1 VKTRHIQTNKA
12 AYWAMRNDVYEPVE
26 RAVTRS
32 ANDAANRSSI
42 VGVERAVDS
51 ASGWAVFTT
60 LNMAVEGGHR
70 NPKHSGLQDFLR
82 GIDFQ

>member
-1 VKTRHIQTNKA
+1 MKTRHIQTNKA
-12 AYWAMRNDVYEPVE
+12 AYWAVAEAVDDVVGW
-26 RAVTRS
+26 AVTRS

-42 VGVERAVDS
+42 VDVERAVDR

-60 LNMAVEGGHR
+60 LNMAVEWFIE